1 MSGGLSSSS
10 ESSLDAD
17 DLLEI
22 RERLKELT
30 KEKEMLRDSKSHS
43 FDLIKKLELHAKASS
58 KSREEDKQHIEDLE
72 RQLCNCN
79 QEIDYLQDQL
89 NTRNFD
95 LTCLGEQICNLQ
107 LKLAEM
113 ESQTEEMGKV
123 KEQLKVS
130 ESERLSLKND
140 LADKENAIRYS
151 TSRIRKLEDLIS
163 SMALEYQCEIEG
175 TKLESVAVEQ
185 NLLETKKL
193 LEESNLEKSNMRE
206 LIHNLEL
213 QVQDANMVIDGLYK
227 ENSDLKEKLRQS
239 EVNAKAFARKVEE
252 QFHKSMDPLDIKWS
266 SKLKEDI
273 SIYGDALGPLFSKLS
288 TLSTPDADLRNKAA
302 EMSRRIDDYEV
313 LVGKLTAEL
322 REERL
327 KSKEEAEDLAQ
338 EMAELRYQLTSMLD
352 EERKRRANI
361 EQISLQR
368 IAELEAQIA
377 SDRQKSTGPQ
387 DRILRI
393 S

>member
-79 QEIDYLQDQL
+79 QEIGGGILRNTYFLQHITFYYLQDQL

-273 SIYGDALGPLFSKLS
+273 SKISVLKNRGECNEFGIQAQFPIRVVDER
-288 TLSTPDADLRNKAA
+288 TPFDPA
-302 EMSRRIDDYEV
+302 
-313 LVGKLTAEL
+313 
-322 REERL
+322 
-327 KSKEEAEDLAQ
+327 
-338 EMAELRYQLTSMLD
+338 
-352 EERKRRANI
+352 RKVVFVP
-361 EQISLQR
+361 ISNVV
-368 IAELEAQIA
+368 
-377 SDRQKSTGPQ
+377 
-387 DRILRI
+387 ILNVK
-393 S
+393 